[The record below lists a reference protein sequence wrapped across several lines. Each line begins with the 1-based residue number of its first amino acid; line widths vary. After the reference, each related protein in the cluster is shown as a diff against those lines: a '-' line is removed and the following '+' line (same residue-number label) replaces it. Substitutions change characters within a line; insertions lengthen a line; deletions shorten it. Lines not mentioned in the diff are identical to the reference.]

1 MRSLVKRTPQRRLQ
15 LRSSVIPSEVEES
28 LINSSAMKGAIFV
41 CSCALLLQSLLAQE
55 YKDFGRDRLNSSPR
69 HAEWVDIKMG
79 DRTIKAF
86 VVYPERKD
94 KAPAV
99 LVVQEIF
106 GLTDWLRSM
115 CDELAENGVIAI
127 APDFLNGQKF
137 EDADGARKAISAVTE
152 EQVKSVLDATAD
164 YALKI
169 PACNGTLAVC
179 GFCRGGGWT
188 FTYANENP
196 RLKAAYSFY
205 GAAPDSADKVKN
217 IACPVYGFY
226 GENDERV
233 NATIPKAEELMKAA
247 NKKYEPVIYKD
258 AGHGF
263 MRSGDPSNPNFRE
276 GDKKARDEAWARWKT
291 LLKQL

>member
-1 MRSLVKRTPQRRLQ
+1 MISTQLKPFLVRFSIGTLT
-15 LRSSVIPSEVEES
+15 
-28 LINSSAMKGAIFV
+28 
-41 CSCALLLQSLLAQE
+41 ALLMCDASCIAE
-55 YKDFGRDRLNSSPR
+55 EIKDFGRDRLNNSPR
-69 HAEWVDIKMG
+69 HADWVDIKSG

-99 LVVQEIF
+99 IVISEIF
-106 GLTDWLRSM
+106 GLTDWVRSL

-127 APDFLNGQKF
+127 APDLHGKKF
-137 EDADGARKAISAVTE
+137 EDLDAARKATSE
-152 EQVKSVLDATAD
+152 LPKEQVKSDLDATAN
-164 YALKI
+164 YALTKI

-179 GFCRGGGWT
+179 GFCWGGGVT

-196 RLKAAYSFY
+196 KLKAAYSFY
-205 GAAPDSADKVKN
+205 GTAPDEASKVAN
-217 IACPVYGFY
+217 IPCPVYGFY

-233 NATIPKAEELMKAA
+233 DATIPKAEELMKAA
-247 NKKYEPVIYKD
+247 GKTYEPVIYKG

-263 MRSGDPSNPNFRE
+263 MRSGEPSNPAMRE
-276 GDKKARDEAWARWKT
+276 ADKKARDEAWARWKK